1 MELRTSVSVLI
12 MKLLSD
18 LSSTKYTSFFV
29 RKLESILNISNIY
42 INKKEIERFNKLV
55 DWSVNTWEIK
65 D

>member
-55 DWSVNTWEIK
+55 D
-65 D
+65 